1 MTQRGLVRKKNILT
15 LIERLSVI
23 GMVGGL
29 GLVILGFGLSN
40 MLLYGSGWSIGA
52 VGLGARLIAFFT
64 TKLIR

>member
-1 MTQRGLVRKKNILT
+1 MTQRDLIRKKTILT

-29 GLVILGFGLSN
+29 ALVILGIGLSN

-52 VGLGARLIAFFT
+52 GALGVRLIAFFT
-64 TKLIR
+64 TKLSR